1 MGPREEDPLTHATLP
16 LFHPRSVFWRRKL
29 AFAPPSVPIVIAS
42 TSVASIIL
50 LVFVHDW
57 FAFAARGFRR
67 SSIVALAPLL
77 LLFSSSLPCILSFL
91 LFFYLAAKGYVRV
104 EVLVIE

>member
-1 MGPREEDPLTHATLP
+1 MGPREEDSLTDAALP
-16 LFHPRSVFWRRKL
+16 LLHLRSIFQRCKL

-42 TSVASIIL
+42 TAVAPIIL

-57 FAFAARGFRR
+57 FAFAARGFHR
-67 SSIVALAPLL
+67 SSIVALAPVL
-77 LLFSSSLPCILSFL
+77 LLFSSSLPCRSSFL